1 MQRPWQLTCYRPG
14 GAAET
19 LRPIELL
26 DFVASVNMPVYFWP
40 ADSVT
45 PKKLGRIEI
54 AKQALNFSAAHF
66 TIFSQT
72 EREDLH
78 GHNFQVECELTSPID
93 ANGLIFDYSLIKR
106 VMKELCDEL
115 DEKTI
120 LPEKSPYFQLER
132 DGEYIVGVYGDERL
146 PFLPRDVITLP
157 ISNAS
162 VEELCHYLLERMLA
176 HPDIKAEDIR
186 EMTVKVSSS
195 PGQNG
200 TASWYINNSEAKS

>member
-1 MQRPWQLTCYRPG
+1 MTQ
-14 GAAET
+14 E
-19 LRPIELL
+19 
-26 DFVASVNMPVYFWP
+26 
-40 ADSVT
+40 
-45 PKKLGRIEI
+45 KLGRIEV

-106 VMKELCDEL
+106 VVKELCDEL

-120 LPEKSPYFQLER
+120 LPEKSPYFQLEYTN
-132 DGEYIVGVYGDERL
+132 DYIIGIYGQERI

-162 VEELCHYLLERMLA
+162 VEELCHYLLEKMVN
-176 HPDIKAEDIR
+176 HPDIEAQDIR

-200 TASWYINNSEAKS
+200 SASWFKQNREGKK

>member
-1 MQRPWQLTCYRPG
+1 MT
-14 GAAET
+14 T
-19 LRPIELL
+19 
-26 DFVASVNMPVYFWP
+26 YFSP
-40 ADSVT
+40 ANSVT
-45 PKKLGRIEI
+45 PEKLGRIEI

-93 ANGLIFDYSLIKR
+93 TNGLIFDYSLIKR
-106 VMKELCDEL
+106 VLKELCDEL

-176 HPDIKAEDIR
+176 HPDIKAKDIR

-200 TASWYINNSEAKS
+200 SASWSIKNSGTKS

>member
-1 MQRPWQLTCYRPG
+1 MTQ
-14 GAAET
+14 E
-19 LRPIELL
+19 
-26 DFVASVNMPVYFWP
+26 
-40 ADSVT
+40 
-45 PKKLGRIEI
+45 KLGRIEI

-66 TIFSQT
+66 TIFSPT

-106 VMKELCDEL
+106 VMKALCDEL

-132 DGEYIVGVYGDERL
+132 DGNYIVGVYGDERI

-162 VEELCHYLLERMLA
+162 VEELCHYLLGRMLA
-176 HPDIKAEDIR
+176 HPDIRKEDIR

-200 TASWYINNSEAKS
+200 SANWFKTNSGKKS

>member
-1 MQRPWQLTCYRPG
+1 
-14 GAAET
+14 
-19 LRPIELL
+19 
-26 DFVASVNMPVYFWP
+26 MPVYFSP

-45 PKKLGRIEI
+45 PEKLGRIEI

-106 VMKELCDEL
+106 VVKELCDEL

-157 ISNAS
+157 ISNTS

-176 HPDIKAEDIR
+176 HPDIKSKDIR

-200 TASWYINNSEAKS
+200 SASWHIKNSETKS